1 MSDDPAPR
9 TEIRPGPPAPNAAVL
24 LIALGRRVGER
35 VDARL
40 AELDLAY
47 RHLSA
52 LGHLAHEP
60 DLSYSEL
67 GRRVGVTAQSMQ
79 ATLAQLEERRAVER
93 LTPGGRG
100 RVARLRVTAEGDALR
115 HAALAA
121 VDEVERELLAE
132 LPAPQRE
139 QLTALLF
146 RMFTTEI
153 TGR

>member
-40 AELDLAY
+40 AEHDLAY

-146 RMFTTEI
+146 RLFTTEI

>member
-1 MSDDPAPR
+1 MR
-9 TEIRPGPPAPNAAVL
+9 ILVL
-24 LIALGRRVGER
+24 NGVNLDVLGRRDPEQYG
-35 VDARL
+35 
-40 AELDLAY
+40 
-47 RHLSA
+47 
-52 LGHLAHEP
+52 

-139 QLTALLF
+139 QLTTLLF
-146 RMFTTEI
+146 RLFTTEI

>member
-40 AELDLAY
+40 AEHDLAY

-132 LPAPQRE
+132 LPAPQRQ

-146 RMFTTEI
+146 RLFTTEI

>member
-9 TEIRPGPPAPNAAVL
+9 TEIRPGPPALNAAVL

-40 AELDLAY
+40 AEHDLAY

-146 RMFTTEI
+146 RLFTTEI